1 MIAAELRGSSKPGLN
16 EALGWIGSRVDDV
29 YGASVGRLEDI
40 WIDPGTGDPRWLLVK
55 EGRFGGRS
63 TLIPFEDA
71 SAGAG
76 HVWVPY
82 ERDVVRGAPEV
93 EPGAPLTQQ
102 VESALRDHYVSNAAL
117 SHSDQAAAAVTPGA
131 VSELAHEHQQPEHPP
146 PQYPPRPAPQPPQMQ
161 PAPQPPQQQPAPQY
175 PQQQPAP
182 QYPQQQPAPQYPQQQ
197 PAPIQYPQQAPP
209 QRPAPIQYP
218 QQQPQ
223 QQPAPIQYPQQAPR
237 PAPQAPDPGPYSRN
251 DAGPPAALSFPGPPA
266 EEHPRAGSTPIAA
279 RQTPQPPVVAAPP
292 MRPPAPPMRPPA
304 PIQYRPDPAAVPM
317 PQVAR
322 AEQHTPAPP
331 AGPESLPQRPAVP
344 PQPQPAVVATPPQQG
359 HAEQPT
365 AIPVIHALDRPYRV
379 EIQLEG
385 DLKIS
390 GELKGF
396 SLTPTDDSA
405 D

>member
-102 VESALRDHYVSNAAL
+102 VESALRDHYVSNAAV
-117 SHSDQAAAAVTPGA
+117 SHGDQAAAAVTPGA

-146 PQYPPRPAPQPPQMQ
+146 PQYPPRPAPQPPQMEPSQQQ
-161 PAPQPPQQQPAPQY
+161 PSQQQPAQ
-175 PQQQPAP
+175 
-182 QYPQQQPAPQYPQQQ
+182 QYPQQQ

-251 DAGPPAALSFPGPPA
+251 DAGPPAALSFPGPP
-266 EEHPRAGSTPIAA
+266 EEHPREGSTPVAA
-279 RQTPQPPVVAAPP
+279 RQTPQPPVAAAPP

-331 AGPESLPQRPAVP
+331 AAPESLPQRPAVP

-359 HAEQPT
+359 YAEQPT

-396 SLTPTDDSA
+396 SLTPTDESA